1 MKVLTETPA
10 APVLIPSG
18 LQLKLPQGI
27 VGFPE
32 HKKGEV
38 VHIEEQLPFQWLRLV
53 GPMPLNFVVIEPAGI
68 VPDYTPELFDDDANS
83 LGIQSAEDA
92 LVLNIVTVGRNQP
105 ATATV
110 NLVGP
115 IIINRHTGLAR
126 QVVISNH
133 GRYSARHPLVTG
145 DEVGQ

>member
-92 LVLNIVTVGRNQP
+92 LVLNIVTVGRSQP

>member
-32 HKKGEV
+32 HKQGEV

-92 LVLNIVTVGRNQP
+92 LVLNIVTVGRSQP